1 MVKWVFGKIHQLI
14 FRVIELFMN
23 YFFILFF
30 LCNELFT
37 FPSPT
42 QHLQTVER
50 ARHCHNC
57 DATNHIKKGVRFL
70 VLTHLLLLRRR
81 L

>member
-1 MVKWVFGKIHQLI
+1 MVKWVFGKMHQLI

-42 QHLQTVER
+42 QHLQTAER
-50 ARHCHNC
+50 ARHFHNC

-70 VLTHLLLLRRR
+70 VFTHLLLLRRR